1 MSPCPRENVRE
12 GIQVIGLGQACVD
25 YLGMV
30 PSYPQEDGKVELV
43 DLFIRC
49 GGPASTALV
58 TMSRLGIL
66 TSFLGSISN
75 DPFGVKIINNL
86 KHEKVDVS
94 LLKIT
99 PGYTSQFAFIV
110 VTEKGGKRT
119 ILWHRGS
126 VPHLRAEDVDLR
138 CFPNA
143 RILHVDSLMIEA
155 AVEAAKQA
163 KAIGMSVVMDGGTMR
178 QGTKELVG
186 LVDILIASE
195 TFATPLVSTEASYE
209 AALYALRDLGPKQVV
224 ITLGPDGSIGLNEQ
238 GIVRQ
243 EAFPVKAVDTT
254 GAGDVYHG
262 AYIYGILQGW
272 EMSECMRVAAATA
285 ALKCKEIGAQSGIP
299 DLEAIKR
306 FMTPPL
312 PA

>member
-299 DLEAIKR
+299 DLEAIKG
-306 FMTPPL
+306 L
-312 PA
+312 L

>member
-1 MSPCPRENVRE
+1 MSPCARENVRE

-30 PSYPQEDGKVELV
+30 PSYPQEDAKVELV

-58 TMSRLGIL
+58 TLSRLGIL

-75 DPFGVKIINNL
+75 DPFGVKIIDNL

-110 VTEKGGKRT
+110 VTKKGGKRT

-238 GIVRQ
+238 GLVRQ

-285 ALKCKEIGAQSGIP
+285 ALKCKGIGAQSGIP